1 MDVIDYGVLLPILAP
16 ILAGTV
22 DVVVGGGECQRLV
35 ASRRA
40 DVEARKSFYL
50 LRIPARYRCADRQIR
65 PGCIYR
71 SGILV
76 PELLA
81 ARFF

>member
-22 DVVVGGGECQRLV
+22 DVVVGGSECQRF
-35 ASRRA
+35 AAWQRA
-40 DVEARKSFYL
+40 AVEARKLFYQP
-50 LRIPARYRCADRQIR
+50 RIPACCRCAGRQIR